1 MDDDVVYPFEDV
13 GDELSLLPLAARRA
27 LDRAGLRLS
36 LDAYQG
42 LSRSLRDELARAG
55 AVEQVDPD
63 EVERVVRKA
72 SPPATRI
79 KPVPDPDPLTPP
91 EQLNHA
97 LGTKRAVTPAQW
109 AKLRALDRYALVH
122 VMRRSIAHNDPA
134 RLEAAAH
141 VILKPKPQARVA
153 PPSARPEPLSLSD
166 ARASELPGLELGGT
180 RRGGLESSLPDIF
193 DAPRPRA
200 ERPRTAPPPAERP
213 REVELDTP
221 FDSRRPAA
229 AAVSRHLSP
238 TGEVHMVDVGTKA
251 VTHRRATATGIVRMH
266 PDTAG
271 RLARHETPKGEVL
284 ATARIAGIM
293 AAKKTP
299 ELIPLCHGIALTR
312 VEVLVDVEPK
322 VGIVTI
328 SAVAEAHDR
337 TGVEMEALTAVSV
350 ACLTVYDMLKGV
362 DKEMTIGEI
371 RLLSK
376 SGGRTGDY
384 VRREP

>member
-1 MDDDVVYPFEDV
+1 
-13 GDELSLLPLAARRA
+13 
-27 LDRAGLRLS
+27 
-36 LDAYQG
+36 
-42 LSRSLRDELARAG
+42 
-55 AVEQVDPD
+55 
-63 EVERVVRKA
+63 
-72 SPPATRI
+72 
-79 KPVPDPDPLTPP
+79 
-91 EQLNHA
+91 
-97 LGTKRAVTPAQW
+97 
-109 AKLRALDRYALVH
+109 
-122 VMRRSIAHNDPA
+122 
-134 RLEAAAH
+134 
-141 VILKPKPQARVA
+141 
-153 PPSARPEPLSLSD
+153 
-166 ARASELPGLELGGT
+166 
-180 RRGGLESSLPDIF
+180 LESSLPDIF

-200 ERPRTAPPPAERP
+200 ERPRTAPPPAERQ

-251 VTHRRATATGIVRMH
+251 VTHRRATATGIVKMH